1 MTARDFL
8 WCTLNL
14 MLDDEE
20 ELAALCPACR
30 ERAVEERCA
39 ACGMPLAATEGY
51 TNANFDEAHF
61 LALKRGDAVD

>member
-20 ELAALCPACR
+20 ELAALCPTCR
-30 ERAVEERCA
+30 ERAAEERCA
-39 ACGMPLAATEGY
+39 ACGVPLATVEGCS
-51 TNANFDEAHF
+51 NESFDEAHF
-61 LALKRGDAVD
+61 FALKRGDTVG